1 MQPKQDQKLEEVRA
15 ILQRLQRISAGA
27 EEDET
32 PVVPSPVYSAR
43 PGTNGNALVEA
54 APPSTSP
61 SKEKKLVVAA
71 VPIFAALG
79 LVGTVLWSMTG
90 DETPPERKSQPASEA
105 NAPPAMPA
113 EPEKTTAAVA
123 PRAEPAVPERAV
135 PERPAAAPVVAVPSL
150 PPPPA
155 NPDAERLAVAQ
166 GLMDK
171 GKVTEARR
179 VLNNDLASRHP
190 EAALLLARS
199 FDPNSLQL
207 IANADA
213 SPDPAEAE
221 RWYRRWS
228 ELASGEGLA
237 LDRERLDRIIKAM
250 R

>member
-27 EEDET
+27 EEDEA
-32 PVVPSPVYSAR
+32 PVVPSPVYAAR
-43 PGTNGNALVEA
+43 PGTNGSALHGTA
-54 APPSTSP
+54 SAPQTPALSRD
-61 SKEKKLVVAA
+61 KKLVVIA
-71 VPIFAALG
+71 VPVLAALG
-79 LVGTVLWSMTG
+79 LVGTVLWSLSG
-90 DETPPERKSQPASEA
+90 EETPAARDGKPVAEA
-105 NAPPAMPA
+105 PAPPATPS
-113 EPEKTTAAVA
+113 EPQKTAAAVA
-123 PRAEPAVPERAV
+123 PRSEPAVPERLAI
-135 PERPAAAPVVAVPSL
+135 APVATAPSVL
-150 PPPPA
+150 PPA

-171 GKVTEARR
+171 GKIAEARR
-179 VLNNDLASRHP
+179 VLKNDLASRHP

-213 SPDPAEAE
+213 GPDPAEAE
-221 RWYRRWS
+221 HWYRRWS
-228 ELASGEGLA
+228 ELAAGGGLA